1 MDSPRLVVA
10 MTGASGAA
18 YGVRLLERLRE
29 LEVESHLIVTR
40 WARVTLEHE
49 TEHSYSDLKS
59 LADFTYGE
67 GDQAAPVS
75 SGSFL
80 TRGMAI
86 VPCSTKTLAAIA
98 TGFGHNLVC
107 RAADVMLKERR
118 RLVLAVRETPL
129 SQIHLRNMLTL
140 SEAGATIMPPV
151 PAFYHQPVEIADIVD
166 QTVLRIL
173 DQFDFELEAAS
184 RWGGFRELAREDLDL
199 IRCRPR
205 SLRERSA
212 TSRSR
217 GRHGRSVE
225 FYEAVFGWNIRRR
238 DAGGCIGR
246 HLGEVSGAW
255 VQGARPPRSRV
266 CFFTSWSKRGSIR

>member
-1 MDSPRLVVA
+1 

-49 TEHSYSDLKS
+49 TEYSYSDLKS

-67 GDQAAPVS
+67 GDLAAPVS

-118 RLVLAVRETPL
+118 RLVLAAAR
-129 SQIHLRNMLTL
+129 
-140 SEAGATIMPPV
+140 AG
-151 PAFYHQPVEIADIVD
+151 
-166 QTVLRIL
+166 
-173 DQFDFELEAAS
+173 
-184 RWGGFRELAREDLDL
+184 
-199 IRCRPR
+199 
-205 SLRERSA
+205 
-212 TSRSR
+212 R
-217 GRHGRSVE
+217 GDGR
-225 FYEAVFGWNIRRR
+225 
-238 DAGGCIGR
+238 
-246 HLGEVSGAW
+246 
-255 VQGARPPRSRV
+255 
-266 CFFTSWSKRGSIR
+266 